1 MLTVGQ
7 GLIWYYGASNGPNG
21 DEGRELLG
29 HRGSD
34 LGVCTEYYFD
44 VKTDIGVVLL
54 TNGDCDQVDGYE
66 AAMDA
71 ITNKLFDTFESLL
84 GLEGKNAKS
93 TDDREEFINDTE
105 LHRGYR
111 PGPGADLC
119 DFQPS
124 AKSDDIS
131 WRREAKADRR

>member
-1 MLTVGQ
+1 MCAGQ
-7 GLIWYYGASNGPNG
+7 GLIWYYGASDTPNG

-84 GLEGKNAKS
+84 GLDGKTAKR
-93 TDDREEFINDTE
+93 TDDREDSDNGAEQR
-105 LHRGYR
+105 RGYR

-119 DFQPS
+119 DFS
-124 AKSDDIS
+124 STKGDDFS
-131 WRREAKADRR
+131 WWREAEADRP